1 MTYHHAVIDCSKGGH
16 TTLVP
21 LTAEEVAEVEAR
33 VAADP
38 GERPDPI
45 TADAQLAALLAAK
58 GVITTDE
65 AADITGHPKERLVAE
80 VEAWAAAE
88 EITAKR

>member
-1 MTYHHAVIDCSKGGH
+1 MIETTHTYSDGV
-16 TTLVP
+16 LVD
-21 LTAEEVAEVEAR
+21 VAEVE
-33 VAADP
+33 VDP
-38 GERPDPI
+38 TPLDR
-45 TADAQLAALLAAK
+45 DAQLAALLAAK
-58 GVITTDE
+58 GVITEDE

>member
-1 MTYHHAVIDCSKGGH
+1 MINVDNAKTVEYPADPP
-16 TTLVP
+16 P
-21 LTAEEVAEVEAR
+21 LTGG
-33 VAADP
+33 DS
-38 GERPDPI
+38 
-45 TADAQLAALLAAK
+45 LAALLAAK
-58 GVITTDE
+58 GVITEDE